1 MIKEV
6 RDMQIANVSNKR
18 GMGTVEIKSIYI
30 HALLIY
36 VDIPLITI
44 ILI

>member
-1 MIKEV
+1 MRTFDV
-6 RDMQIANVSNKR
+6 RNKR

-44 ILI
+44 LLI